1 MNASV
6 GFFLHFFA
14 YFFFYIVLFFFFFFV
29 LQFFK
34 CRHICILYICKTVVF
49 FSFFSFRSFNST
61 TKTYFCLVLTGSTHR
76 STSETFL
83 PLTPFLSLPAP
94 LLPHIIF
101 FFFLFSLVKYFVQRN
116 KLQPVFASQK
126 KRHDG
131 ETANV

>member
-1 MNASV
+1 MRV
-6 GFFLHFFA
+6 WGVFCIYFFLHCA
-14 YFFFYIVLFFFFFFV
+14 VFFFV
-29 LQFFK
+29 QFFK

-76 STSETFL
+76 STSGTFL
-83 PLTPFLSLPAP
+83 PLTPFPLFACAP
-94 LLPHIIF
+94 PPPHYF

-116 KLQPVFASQK
+116 KLQPIFASQK